1 MSVAAPGI
9 VPTPAP
15 PLQISNCNSSAK
27 MLQRRG
33 NSGRD
38 APCCRF
44 RGRAGSGEELE
55 HTSKSSAGSSR
66 EAPAQRVWERRSG
79 PGCVVPP
86 LIGFAALG
94 ELPSLSGHQF
104 SHLYSGM
111 NVSVYPIRSVV
122 WHLVNMRTD
131 VAGPTSS
138 DADLGALTSN
148 ICVWEALW
156 WCWCCWAS
164 DYTLSSFCAHKSMY

>member
-1 MSVAAPGI
+1 MGGMHLA
-9 VPTPAP
+9 
-15 PLQISNCNSSAK
+15 
-27 MLQRRG
+27 
-33 NSGRD
+33 
-38 APCCRF
+38 
-44 RGRAGSGEELE
+44 AGSGEELVQG
-55 HTSKSSAGSSR
+55 KSSSTLPNPLRVHLAR
-66 EAPAQRVWERRSG
+66 RQRRGFEERRSG

-148 ICVWEALW
+148 ICV
-156 WCWCCWAS
+156 
-164 DYTLSSFCAHKSMY
+164 